1 MKKSEWKKKVKT
13 KIVEKRN
20 EIYKNE
26 CEKLKKLKYLNQ
38 YKTKITLERYMDIP
52 QQKQARIL
60 FKLRT
65 RMVSVRNNCKN
76 KNEDL
81 ICPRC
86 KEEIDDE
93 KNLFTNWKNQYAK

>member
-1 MKKSEWKKKVKT
+1 
-13 KIVEKRN
+13 
-20 EIYKNE
+20 
-26 CEKLKKLKYLNQ
+26 
-38 YKTKITLERYMDIP
+38 
-52 QQKQARIL
+52 
-60 FKLRT
+60 
-65 RMVSVRNNCKN
+65 MVSVRNNCKN

>member
-1 MKKSEWKKKVKT
+1 MVP
-13 KIVEKRN
+13 IFQFC

-38 YKTKITLERYMDIP
+38 YKTKITLERYMDIL

-65 RMVSVRNNCKN
+65 RMVNFRNNCKN

-93 KNLFTNWKNQYAK
+93 KNLFTKLEKLICKINKI